1 MFFFNK
7 KSIGLLI
14 GGILF
19 LSAGSLQAIISP
31 EHYEKLK
38 KEAQEKAREAEKT
51 RPPAPGK
58 IQVHQPGEGQAP
70 ISKPNPK

>member
-1 MFFFNK
+1 MFLLNK
-7 KSIGLLI
+7 KSVGLLL

-19 LSAGSLQAIISP
+19 LSAGSGQALISP

-38 KEAQEKAREAEKT
+38 KEAQGKTREAEKHQ
-51 RPPAPGK
+51 PSAPGK
-58 IQVHQPGEGQAP
+58 IQVHQPGEGPAP